1 MLERTLMPLMLLGLA
16 AAMSHADIAITLA
29 VNDETG
35 AAARVNA
42 PAVLTHQFPAAIF
55 MSAKRGQLALTE
67 LLADG
72 TESDAIP
79 VQLESNP
86 GDTTWGA
93 LWWLMPSGAK
103 GERTFRLRSPKP
115 GAEGVMAVRYFQNLK
130 RMDVVEGAR
139 PVLRYNHG
147 ETAVPE
153 GIGTEYARGDYISP
167 LYGPNGEVL
176 TEDYPFD
183 HAHHRAVCWSWAT
196 IQWRDEARDM
206 FAVRGARARPTR
218 YVRKEE
224 GPVLGVIEAE
234 SEWKWDDETPIVDEC
249 AIIRVFRQTGG
260 CRFIDVEVQLRAIVD
275 GLSFAGRLGEG
286 YGGFSVRMAPGE
298 GQQIVLHNDPPD
310 AVTRRSW
317 ADYSAEFPG
326 GDGRSGLTIIQ
337 YAGNPQY
344 PSGWLKYPPLNFFQ
358 PAYPGGSL
366 VPMPKGE
373 VIVLKY
379 RLWVHTGAPGEETLA
394 DLWTACN
401 KPPSA
406 RVQD

>member
-1 MLERTLMPLMLLGLA
+1 MQVRWPGVLSGGRRIEGCASLVDLTATILDAAGISTDEQKDQWKVDGDSMLSLLQGQDSDWKDEA
-16 AAMSHADIAITLA
+16 FAEHNAHGTDRPRAMIRQGKWKLC
-29 VNDETG
+29 
-35 AAARVNA
+35 
-42 PAVLTHQFPAAIF
+42 
-55 MSAKRGQLALTE
+55 
-67 LLADG
+67 
-72 TESDAIP
+72 
-79 VQLESNP
+79 
-86 GDTTWGA
+86 
-93 LWWLMPSGAK
+93 
-103 GERTFRLRSPKP
+103 
-115 GAEGVMAVRYFQNLK
+115 
-130 RMDVVEGAR
+130 
-139 PVLRYNHG
+139 YNHG